1 MGGTTGQKLSYLFT
15 PPAQNTSLIWI
26 QYFLVY
32 QKLFWC
38 QIIIM
43 EYDQKFQG
51 IFRLFPESNSVM
63 YYALFKT
70 VEYVTISTC

>member
-1 MGGTTGQKLSYLFT
+1 
-15 PPAQNTSLIWI
+15 
-26 QYFLVY
+26 
-32 QKLFWC
+32 
-38 QIIIM
+38 M
-43 EYDQKFQG
+43 EYDQKLQG